1 MNSRDA
7 HSPVFLIFPP
17 EINVPDYQ
25 STVITATTYE
35 SQSPLEK
42 LLVGRMKISGTL
54 QILLGIMNFSFGMIF
69 LFTLVQPYPRFPF
82 IFISGYPFWGS
93 VLFINSGA
101 FLITLKRKMTKT
113 LMKATQ
119 IMNSLSV
126 LGALAGIIL
135 LIFGFLLDQN
145 YICGYSQESEE
156 CDAITVIFTGIL
168 IMLMVLTIIELF
180 VSLSFS
186 ILVFHSEDDTCEE
199 CC

>member
-17 EINVPDYQ
+17 EITVPDYQ
-25 STVITATTYE
+25 STVITATSYE

-113 LMKATQ
+113 LMKASQ

-126 LGALAGIIL
+126 LGAIAGIIL

-145 YICGYSQESEE
+145 YICGYSQESDE
-156 CDAITVIFTGIL
+156 CDAITVIFTRT
-168 IMLMVLTIIELF
+168 MLVRNVVEEHCENKDVL
-180 VSLSFS
+180 
-186 ILVFHSEDDTCEE
+186 
-199 CC
+199 

>member
-17 EINVPDYQ
+17 EITVPDYQ
-25 STVITATTYE
+25 STVITATSYE

-42 LLVGRMKISGTL
+42 LLVGRMKISGVR
-54 QILLGIMNFSFGMIF
+54 II
-69 LFTLVQPYPRFPF
+69 PR
-82 IFISGYPFWGS
+82 YPFWGS

-113 LMKATQ
+113 LMKASQ

-126 LGALAGIIL
+126 LGAIAGIIL

-145 YICGYSQESEE
+145 YICGYSQESDE

-180 VSLSFS
+180 ISLSFS
-186 ILVFHSEDDTCEE
+186 ILVFHSEDDACEE

>member
-17 EINVPDYQ
+17 EITVPDYQ
-25 STVITATTYE
+25 STVITATSYE

-93 VLFINSGA
+93 VL
-101 FLITLKRKMTKT
+101 
-113 LMKATQ
+113 MKASQ

-126 LGALAGIIL
+126 LGAIAGIIL

-145 YICGYSQESEE
+145 YICGYSQESDE

-180 VSLSFS
+180 ISLSFS
-186 ILVFHSEDDTCEE
+186 ILVFHSEDDACEE